1 MREVER
7 VEWVVR
13 GRVREGKRAKVKGE
27 KGIRAEGSK
36 EGKGVKER
44 G

>member
-1 MREVER
+1 MKR
-7 VEWVVR
+7 V
-13 GRVREGKRAKVKGE
+13 RVREGKRMIVKGG

-36 EGKGVKER
+36 EGKGVKEE